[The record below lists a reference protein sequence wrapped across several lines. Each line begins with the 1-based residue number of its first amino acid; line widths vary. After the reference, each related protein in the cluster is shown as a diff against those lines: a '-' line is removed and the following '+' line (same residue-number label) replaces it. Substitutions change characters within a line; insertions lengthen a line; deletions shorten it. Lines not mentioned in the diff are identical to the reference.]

1 VTNPDTYQNLRQF
14 ADSWGLLAMVIFFV
28 TACAW
33 PYRPGGRKAGQEAST
48 MIFEEDDHVQ

>member
-1 VTNPDTYQNLRQF
+1 MTNPDTYQNLRQF